1 MKNIDLSYKIAGI
14 DLPHINFDDKLRR
27 ILTAALPN
35 QNDKTSQ
42 PQLNYWDAEFFNLHQ
57 VQIFQQASLEE
68 QSAILQLTNHSLLA
82 ESYFIE
88 KAGVGYMAKMVL
100 LAETVE
106 ERMLYAL
113 FSADEATHLS
123 QIINFLPEIAST
135 NSNEPFLNLLA
146 EVVESADK
154 TVLLF
159 VLQVVLE
166 GWGLSHYRRLSKEC
180 HHPVLAELFF
190 SFLQAES
197 RHHGTGTILFNRNPV
212 SPTSKAAAIEILAS
226 FLSMVQLGPQSVLS
240 AIEQVKGHL
249 TRSQKIQ
256 ILEQLDT
263 QTHSGTRLEILRSLM
278 GGASAEAIVQALD
291 ERGAFSPLPPHQ
303 CVY

>member
-1 MKNIDLSYKIAGI
+1 MDLSYKIAGL
-14 DLPHINFDDKLRR
+14 DLPYINSDDKLRR

-35 QNDKTSQ
+35 QSDNTSQ
-42 PQLNYWDAEFFNLHQ
+42 PQLDYWDAEFFNLHQ
-57 VQIFQQASLEE
+57 VQIFQQASLDE
-68 QSAILQLTNHSLLA
+68 QSAILQLTNRSLLA

-106 ERMLYAL
+106 ERILYAL

-123 QIINFLPEIAST
+123 QITNFLPEIAST
-135 NSNEPFLNLLA
+135 NSNDPFLNLLA

-180 HHPVLAELFF
+180 HYPILSELFS

-197 RHHGTGTILFNRNPV
+197 RHHGTGTMLFNRNPV
-212 SPTSKAAAIEILAS
+212 SPTSKATAIDILAS

-278 GGASAEAIVQALD
+278 RGASAAAIVQALD